1 MSEIVSQCVNSE
13 FKASFSLVGAG
24 IVGVAKWLW
33 WLLLTKI
40 SRLYSEDCRLTE
52 KGQEVVAVR
61 EES

>member
-1 MSEIVSQCVNSE
+1 MFEVVSQCVYSE
-13 FKASFSLVGAG
+13 FKVSFSLVGAG

-40 SRLYSEDCRLTE
+40 SRLCSEDCHLTE